1 MTCKILKVNTPESQ
15 PIITMIDYGFAETEG
30 ANRKFDDPCE
40 EAEIEGMSVAI
51 YFKYNISNGQL
62 GKRAKFKFTYRDP
75 DGIVKTLTI
84 YRDAGSSVL
93 GKEFYVYSTT
103 YKYTVGNYT
112 NLAVA
117 YNIV

>member
-1 MTCKILKVNTPESQ
+1 MTSV
-15 PIITMIDYGFAETEG
+15 TMMDYGFG
-30 ANRKFDDPCE
+30 KVDGVNRTFEYPCE

-93 GKEFYVYSTT
+93 GKELYVYSTT
-103 YKYTVGNYT
+103 YKYTVGYYT